1 MFFFFLI
8 IRQPP
13 RSTRTYTLFPYT
25 TLFRSNFLKFSHL
38 TGHVIWVLDR
48 GTRKSII
55 IKYLRD
61 CPVMLHFVSG
71 ARVRLVAYFFTEF
84 ARPTVGGIGSPAIFL
99 CIRHSFVSSYVT
111 LQKGTVLTS
120 GRDFRTNH
128 MDLHSIVRQIPKMRQ
143 TECRERSY
151 HY

>member
-71 ARVRLVAYFFTEF
+71 ARVRLVAYFFTAF
-84 ARPTVGGIGSPAIFL
+84 ARPTFGGIGSPAIFI
-99 CIRHSFVSSYVT
+99 CIRHGFVSSYGT
-111 LQKGTVLTS
+111 LQKGRVFNF
-120 GRDFRTNH
+120 GRAFRTHN
-128 MDLHSIVRQIPKMRQ
+128 MGLPSLVRQLSKKKIGRA
-143 TECRERSY
+143 
-151 HY
+151 